1 MENVWL
7 NCLIFHLCSII
18 NFFSRRH
25 FLQEILSR
33 LLEKTKQFYVLS
45 RLVECHSTIISFD
58 FQMSKG
64 AYDVFALVIN
74 FLGRDWQPKHIII
87 NLFEAT

>member
-1 MENVWL
+1 MLQKTFLEDMGLLIVKTKLSIYFMENVWL

-25 FLQEILSR
+25 FLQEILPR
-33 LLEKTKQFYVLS
+33 LVEKTKQFYVLS

-58 FQMSKG
+58 F
-64 AYDVFALVIN
+64 
-74 FLGRDWQPKHIII
+74 
-87 NLFEAT
+87 